1 MVVILPILRVSLAFI
16 KDHFLHSNFE
26 NVMGER
32 VEMVLSGFHLTL
44 KKKKIKDFFKGGM
57 ECHNCQRNNSSCIA
71 FEDYV

>member
-1 MVVILPILRVSLAFI
+1 
-16 KDHFLHSNFE
+16 
-26 NVMGER
+26 MGER